1 MTGFEK
7 RGKTTLSEHKLTE
20 EESFKLIMDILKSA
34 GKPLTTRNIEGEIR
48 KSLISCP
55 DSLPVLLNKL
65 RLRGVVKGKLSP
77 EHRGWIWWVETWS

>member
-1 MTGFEK
+1 M
-7 RGKTTLSEHKLTE
+7 SEHKLTE
-20 EESFKLIMDILKSA
+20 EESFKLIMSILKSA
-34 GKPLTTRNIEGEIR
+34 GKPLTTRDVEGEIR

-77 EHRGWIWWVETWS
+77 EHRGWIWWLETES